1 MDASRFVVRRME
13 EAKMDEGMRE
23 KIQIAVVVVYWALML
38 FVGPIILRLYVLYLG
53 WAWSL
58 I

>member
-1 MDASRFVVRRME
+1 
-13 EAKMDEGMRE
+13 MDEGMRE